1 MKIYILFIIL
11 FVVNLLYP
19 QSVKLQSGPMV
30 GYSEMREVAL
40 WLQTTQP
47 AKVKISYWDKENP
60 GQKYFTEEK
69 YTLKNEGFTSTLIA
83 DEVEPGKHYNY
94 EVYIDGK
101 PVIIKQPCEFQ
112 TLELWQWRK
121 DPPDFSFV
129 VGSCAY
135 VNESQYDR
143 PGKPYGGNYEIFN
156 SIFEKHP
163 DFMIWLGDNYYLREP
178 DWNSWT
184 GIIKRITHTRSL
196 PELQPL
202 LSSVHHYAIWDD
214 HDFGPN
220 NSDRGFI
227 HKDLTLKAFKLF
239 WPALSY
245 GVNDKPGITSKFEW
259 GDAEFFMMDDR
270 YYRTPDE
277 SKTGKRELLGAEQL
291 QWLIDALVSS
301 NAAFKF
307 IAIGGQVLSTEEGN
321 ETYIT
326 YKEERKILL
335 DAINNEG
342 ITGVIFLTGDRHF
355 SEITKLEREGTYPL
369 YDFTLSTMSAGPS
382 KPDPAKNTLRVP
394 GTLFTERNFGQFKI
408 TGPKNDRVLNCK
420 LFNKDGVELWS
431 YDISAN
437 TLK

>member
-1 MKIYILFIIL
+1 MKLYFLLIIL
-11 FVVNLLYP
+11 AAFTFIYP
-19 QSVKLQSGPMV
+19 QSSKLQSGPMV

-47 AKVKISYWDKENP
+47 AKVKISYWDKKNP
-60 GQKYFTEEK
+60 KHKYFTDEK
-69 YTLKNEGFTSTLIA
+69 TTKKEEGFTSTLIA
-83 DEVEPGKHYNY
+83 DEVEPGRHYNY
-94 EVYIDGK
+94 EVYIDEK
-101 PVIIKQPCEFQ
+101 PIQLKQPCEFQ
-112 TLELWQWRK
+112 TLKLWQWRE
-121 DPPDFSFV
+121 DPPEFSFV
-129 VGSCAY
+129 AGSCAY

-143 PGKPYGGNYEIFN
+143 PGKPYGGNYEIYN
-156 SIFEKHP
+156 SIFERHP
-163 DFMIWLGDNYYLREP
+163 DFMVWLGDNYYLREP

-196 PELQPL
+196 PEMQPL
-202 LSSVHHYAIWDD
+202 LSSVHNYAIWDD

-220 NSDRGFI
+220 NSDRSFI

-245 GVNDKPGITSKFEW
+245 GVNDKPGIASKFEW

-270 YYRTPDE
+270 YYRSPDD
-277 SKTGKRELLGAEQL
+277 SKTGKRELLGKDQL
-291 QWLIDALVSS
+291 KWLIEALVSS
-301 NAAFKF
+301 NATFKF
-307 IAIGGQVLSTEEGN
+307 IAIGGQVLSTEEAS
-321 ETYIT
+321 ETYLT
-326 YKEERKILL
+326 YKEEREELL
-335 DAINNEG
+335 TAIKNEG
-342 ITGVIFLTGDRHF
+342 LTGVIFLTGDRHF

-394 GTLFTERNFGQFKI
+394 GTLVTERNFGLFKI